1 MPDMNDQDLDALLG
15 EFLAESLDA
24 QRGRAEQHFRQY
36 LYGEA
41 KVAWKQRTWLI
52 GAFLTGMAASVAA
65 LWAAPLFRAVH
76 GPDRDRQ
83 SSTIHSQQP
92 IVAAKPIPPAMQR
105 DVQSQ
110 TIDEGVLVLNDNTPY
125 RVLRRRE
132 IERTRWFNDQ
142 AKVQNEQVTPKEDLI
157 FIKLT
162 TN

>member
-1 MPDMNDQDLDALLG
+1 MPEMNDQDLDALLG
-15 EFLAESLDA
+15 EFLKESLDA
-24 QRGRAEQHFRQY
+24 QRGRAEQHFRRY

-41 KVAWKQRTWLI
+41 RVAWKQRTWLI
-52 GAFLTGMAASVAA
+52 GAFLSGMAASVAA

-76 GPDRDRQ
+76 GPDRNPQ
-83 SSTIHSQQP
+83 SSNIHSQQP
-92 IVAAKPIPPAMQR
+92 VVDAKPIPPAMQR

-125 RVLRRRE
+125 RVLRRRA

-142 AKVQNEQVTPKEDLI
+142 AKVQNEQVTPKDDLI